1 MDKMNECAVGI
12 DVSKLKLDVCVVD
25 GTKGDAKFKYK
36 VVKNTRSGH
45 AELIVW
51 LLQRH
56 LPWGVPVVLEAT
68 GPYSEAAAT
77 ALADAAADA
86 GWRVSIVNPAR
97 VKAFAQSQL
106 SRNKTDKAD
115 AKLLAS
121 FAQRSE
127 LELWQPPSPA
137 VRELHALVER
147 LQALQDMRQQESN
160 RLEALSH
167 GTLQGK
173 ASRVTAMVKDHID
186 WLTLQIKRIESEI
199 CDHID
204 SNPDL
209 KRDADLIR
217 SIPGCGPKL
226 AAQFLA
232 YVGDVRRF
240 KSAKALAAFIG
251 VTPRQKQ
258 SGTSVNGRTTISRA
272 GHAAARKA
280 LYMPGLVAKH
290 HNPVIMAM
298 AKRLQS
304 RGMAPKAI
312 VGASMRRLVHL
323 IYGVINSGRSFD
335 MAIPMRGLAFQDG
348 I

>member
-1 MDKMNECAVGI
+1 
-12 DVSKLKLDVCVVD
+12 LKLDVCVVD

-56 LPWGVPVVLEAT
+56 LPSGVPVVLEATGPYT

-86 GWRVSIVNPAR
+86 GWRVSVVNPAR
-97 VKAFAQSQL
+97 VKGFAQSQL
-106 SRNKTDKAD
+106 SCNKTANKTDKAD

-147 LQALQDMRQQESN
+147 LQALQDMHQQECN
-160 RLEALSH
+160 RLEALS
-167 GTLQGK
+167 QGDQ
-173 ASRVTAMVKDHID
+173 SRVIAMVQDHID
-186 WLTLQIKRIESEI
+186 WLNAQIAAIESEI
-199 CDHID
+199 HDHID

-240 KSAKALAAFIG
+240 KSAKALAAFVG

-258 SGTSVNGRTTISRA
+258 SGSSLNGRTTISRA
-272 GHAAARKA
+272 GHARARKA

-290 HNPVIMAM
+290 YNPVIMAM
-298 AKRLQS
+298 AKRLES

-323 IYGVINSGRSFD
+323 IYGVIKSGTYFN
-335 MAIPMRGLAFQDG
+335 MEIPMRSLAFQDG

>member
-1 MDKMNECAVGI
+1 MDNMNEAAVGI
-12 DVSKLKLDVCVVD
+12 DVSKLKLDVCVVVS
-25 GTKGDAKFKYK
+25 TKCNYK

-45 AELIVW
+45 AELIAW

-56 LPWGVPVVLEAT
+56 LASDVPVVLEAT

-77 ALADAAADA
+77 ALADA
-86 GWRVSIVNPAR
+86 GWRVSVVNPAR
-97 VKAFAQSQL
+97 VKGFAQSQL

-115 AKLLAS
+115 AKLLAM
-121 FAQRSE
+121 FAQRAE
-127 LELWQPPSPA
+127 LELWQPPSLP
-137 VRELHALVER
+137 VRELHALVDR
-147 LQALQDMRQQESN
+147 LQALQDMHQQECN
-160 RLEALSH
+160 RLEALS
-167 GTLQGK
+167 QGDQ
-173 ASRVTAMVKDHID
+173 SRVIAMVQDHID
-186 WLTLQIKRIESEI
+186 WLNAQIAAIESEI
-199 CDHID
+199 HDHID

-240 KSAKALAAFIG
+240 KSAKALAAFVG

-258 SGTSVNGRTTISRA
+258 SGSSLNGRTTISRA
-272 GHAAARKA
+272 GHARARKA

-290 HNPVIMAM
+290 YNPVIMAM
-298 AKRLQS
+298 AKRLES

-323 IYGVINSGRSFD
+323 IYGVIKSGTYFN
-335 MAIPMRGLAFQDG
+335 MEIPMRSLAFQDG

>member
-1 MDKMNECAVGI
+1 MNESAVDVAVGI
-12 DVSKLKLDVCVVD
+12 DVSKLKLDVCVAV
-25 GTKGDAKFKYK
+25 GTKFKYK

-45 AELIVW
+45 AELIAW
-51 LLQRH
+51 LLQRK
-56 LPWGVPVVLEAT
+56 LPSDVPVVLEAT

-77 ALADAAADA
+77 ALADA
-86 GWRVSIVNPAR
+86 GWRVSVVNPAR
-97 VKAFAQSQL
+97 VKGFAQSQL

-115 AKLLAS
+115 AKLLAL
-121 FAQRSE
+121 FAQRAD
-127 LELWQPPSPA
+127 LELWQPPSAA

-147 LQALQDMRQQESN
+147 LHALQEMRQQESN
-160 RLEALSH
+160 RLEALSQSDQS
-167 GTLQGK
+167 GV
-173 ASRVTAMVKDHID
+173 SRVITRIQDHID
-186 WLTLQIKRIESEI
+186 WLSTQIAAIESEI
-199 CDHID
+199 HDHID
-204 SNPDL
+204 NNPDL
-209 KRDADLIR
+209 KHDADLIR

-258 SGTSVNGRTTISRA
+258 SRTSVNGRTTISRA
-272 GHAAARKA
+272 GHSAARRA
-280 LYMPGLVAKH
+280 LYMPGLVAKR

-298 AKRLQS
+298 AKRLES

-323 IYGVINSGRSFD
+323 IYGVINSGSPFD